1 MSTDQNK
8 TGISGIDQNNNKP
21 IKPEAE
27 KPNNVLNLANRNP
40 QINTNIEQPKTN
52 PVPPATD
59 DADDKAKEAEKKA
72 RVDYRLRSLRGE
84 PMTDEDKKMFLKDTY
99 GGRDWD
105 EILKM
110 YGMDHYLTKKENT
123 LEKEENETNPP
134 QKVLPENNTNSDG
147 KQLGETKMFK
157 NSKILSGLF
166 KVLSEE
172 PEKEET
178 IVVISDS
185 DMNNPRLRYSKML
198 VNAIYDYETFLEDI
212 KNMPDLDD
220 LYETVSSHLKDDTI
234 EYKNS
239 LSKLSSKEVEEVE
252 KTFKDL
258 RKVLKTND
266 NEIDLS
272 NELTKDELKKLNKE
286 KEIDKKNEISE
297 EKHNSDNVSSFI
309 KKYMDI

>member
-1 MSTDQNK
+1 MSTNQNK
-8 TGISGIDQNNNKP
+8 TGISGLDQNNNKP

-27 KPNNVLNLANRNP
+27 KPNNVLNLANKNP
-40 QINTNIEQPKTN
+40 QINTNIEQPKVN
-52 PVPPATD
+52 PNLSTPDNEAEKT
-59 DADDKAKEAEKKA
+59 KEDEKKA
-72 RVDYRLRSLRGE
+72 RADYRLRSLRGE
-84 PMTDEDKKMFLKDTY
+84 PMTNDDKKMFLKDTY

-105 EILKM
+105 EILKL
-110 YGMDHYLTKKENT
+110 YGMDHYSTKKENVAN
-123 LEKEENETNPP
+123 EE
-134 QKVLPENNTNSDG
+134 ENNTVSDG
-147 KQLGETKMFK
+147 KQLGETKIFK

-220 LYETVSSHLKDDTI
+220 LYEIVSSHLKDDI
-234 EYKNS
+234 VEYKNS

-258 RKVLKTND
+258 RKMLKTSD

-286 KEIDKKNEISE
+286 KEIDEKNEISE